1 MVTLFLK
8 HHSQESDVFSPEVTH
23 CLNGPVEGVEDVAP
37 ENVKRARRE
46 IAEVPERLEMTG

>member
-8 HHSQESDVFSPEVTH
+8 HHCQESDVFSPEVTH

-37 ENVKRARRE
+37 EIRQAGQAGDCRG
-46 IAEVPERLEMTG
+46 T